1 MKNSFHLFVCALLV
15 VSFGFYG
22 CAAPAKKKDVAGETP
37 VEEVV
42 VDDDTPRGPSG
53 DDTSPTTQR
62 PQAQASDLEDV
73 FFDYDRYSI
82 KPGARETLKKNAE
95 ILKNDPSLMI
105 RVEGHCDE
113 RGSNEYNIA
122 LGERRAK
129 AVKKYLTNLGVDSR
143 RIDWVSYGEE
153 KPFCR
158 AHNEGCW
165 SKNRRG
171 HIVTR

>member
-1 MKNSFHLFVCALLV
+1 MKNSFYLFVCALLV
-15 VSFGFYG
+15 VSFSFYG
-22 CAAPAKKKDVAGETP
+22 CAAPAKKKDVAAETL

-42 VDDDTPRGPSG
+42 VDDDTGKPRDPSKR
-53 DDTSPTTQR
+53 PTKR
-62 PQAQASDLEDV
+62 PDATTDADLEDV

-82 KPGARETLKKNAE
+82 KPGAREALKNNAE

-105 RVEGHCDE
+105 KIEGHCDE